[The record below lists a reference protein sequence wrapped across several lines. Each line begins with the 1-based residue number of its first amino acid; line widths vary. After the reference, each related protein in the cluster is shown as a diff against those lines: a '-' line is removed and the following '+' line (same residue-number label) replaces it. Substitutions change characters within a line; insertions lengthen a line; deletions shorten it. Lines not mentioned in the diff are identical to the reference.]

1 MNDPGFERRGIFDQP
16 AIENEPFGVLSAD
29 CEYPD
34 AAGFAVNGGNRQ
46 AKDHFVLFDAAYM
59 TPCRGV
65 VLRDRHRKQIDVSS
79 DYPQCAAAIIE
90 RVRPAAIKR
99 QPREISFE

>member
-34 AAGFAVNGGNRQ
+34 AAGFTVNGGNRQ
-46 AKDHFVLFDAAYM
+46 AKDDFVLFDAA
-59 TPCRGV
+59 
-65 VLRDRHRKQIDVSS
+65 
-79 DYPQCAAAIIE
+79 
-90 RVRPAAIKR
+90 
-99 QPREISFE
+99 